1 MGSLPPLIEPT
12 DALPHDRLARAA
24 RQLLLP
30 GIGLDGQ
37 RRLAAAR
44 VLVIGA
50 GGLGSPVL
58 HYLAAAGVGHIGIV
72 DFDSVDLSNLQRQVI
87 HQTASVGE
95 PKTRSAARAI
105 AALDPGI
112 LVTEHRTR
120 LDRDNALRIMAD
132 YDLVI
137 DGSDNFSTRYLASD
151 AAALSRKPYVWGSV
165 LRFDGQVTVFWE
177 GAPEGRSLDYRDLHP
192 VPPAPG
198 DVLSCDEAGVLGTV
212 CATIGS
218 MMATEAVK
226 LITGIGE
233 TLLGRVLTFDALGA
247 KWRELRI
254 VRAADRM
261 PVRELVDYDLFCGI
275 LPVSTVAAD
284 ARTVDV
290 AGLEAARADRRL
302 IDVREAGERAIEHI
316 EGDEWVPLDEL
327 LADPA
332 RAGMTPVVVYCASG
346 KRSARAVQALTD
358 AGVDAVSLEGGIRAW
373 STALAL
379 APQHG

>member
-1 MGSLPPLIEPT
+1 M
-12 DALPHDRLARAA
+12 
-24 RQLLLP
+24 
-30 GIGLDGQ
+30 
-37 RRLAAAR
+37 
-44 VLVIGA
+44 IGA

-72 DFDSVDLSNLQRQVI
+72 DFDTVDLSNLQRQVI

-112 LVTEHRTR
+112 RVTEHGVR
-120 LDRDNALRIMAD
+120 LDRGNAVALMAD
-132 YDLVI
+132 YDLVL
-137 DGSDNFSTRYLASD
+137 DGSDNFATRYLASD

-177 GAPEGRSLDYRDLHP
+177 GAPHGRSLDYRDLHP
-192 VPPAPG
+192 VPPEPG
-198 DVLSCDEAGVLGTV
+198 EVLSCDEAGVLGTV

-254 VRAADRM
+254 VRAAGRV
-261 PVRELVDYDLFCGI
+261 PVRELVDYELFCGVQ
-275 LPVSTVAAD
+275 PGSGGAD
-284 ARTVDV
+284 ARTIGV
-290 AGLEAARADRRL
+290 AELAATRADRRL
-302 IDVREAGERAIEHI
+302 VDVREAGERAVQHI
-316 EGDEWVPLDEL
+316 QGDEWIPLDEL

-332 RAGMTPVVVYCASG
+332 GVGAGPVVVYCATG
-346 KRSARAVQALTD
+346 KRSARAVQALTE
-358 AGVDAVSLEGGIRAW
+358 AGIDAVTLDGGIRAW
-373 STALAL
+373 SAVL
-379 APQHG
+379 APQLG